1 MEKPASSPSSPPLK
15 RRERA
20 LALTKD
26 PGEINVT
33 FVLHIMIL
41 KITVFINFLSE
52 RTGVLHCVYLEL
64 LFLFVFLPL
73 PFEKKK
79 KKKRVFFCLN
89 RERVLM
95 DPG

>member
-15 RRERA
+15 RRECA

-41 KITVFINFLSE
+41 KITVFINFSSE

-64 LFLFVFLPL
+64 LFFFFFFFSLYFS
-73 PFEKKK
+73 KKK
-79 KKKRVFFCLN
+79 KKKKIIFLSK
-89 RERVLM
+89 
-95 DPG
+95 